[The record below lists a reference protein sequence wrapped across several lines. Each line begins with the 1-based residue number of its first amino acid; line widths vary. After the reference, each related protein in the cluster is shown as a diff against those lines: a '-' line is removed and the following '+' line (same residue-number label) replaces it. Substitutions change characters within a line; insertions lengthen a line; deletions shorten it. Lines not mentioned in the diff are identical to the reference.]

1 MNANLART
9 LSWLL
14 HPSLMPTFFIAL
26 FFHYSPLVA
35 FILPVAYQIMVFCI
49 VFFFTFLM
57 PGITVYTMQ
66 KTGQV
71 ESLLLRTAAERRLP
85 FWITT
90 FYYFAAYYVMKE
102 VRLPALFSLTML
114 GAAISVGLAAI
125 INHFWKISIHMI
137 GIGGV
142 CGALL
147 GMGRFI
153 DADVT
158 YPFVF
163 FVLLSGL
170 LAGARLERN
179 AHDTPQLLA
188 GYLVGFF
195 SIFAVLVFA

>member
-26 FFHYSPLVA
+26 FFYYSPLVA
-35 FILPVAYQIMVFCI
+35 FILPVAYKIMVFSI

-114 GAAISVGLAAI
+114 GAAISVGFAAI

-137 GIGGV
+137 GIGGMTKAEQEPKRRSGDRRRQQ
-142 CGALL
+142 CGLAQHAPPSH
-147 GMGRFI
+147 R
-153 DADVT
+153 VT
-158 YPFVF
+158 
-163 FVLLSGL
+163 
-170 LAGARLERN
+170 
-179 AHDTPQLLA
+179 
-188 GYLVGFF
+188 
-195 SIFAVLVFA
+195 SIRR